1 MPPADTPRPAF
12 MAALPT
18 RFPISETG
26 VNSCLKKK
34 KKKQTTPNPKTLPV
48 NSELKGKEI
57 RENNR
62 KGIWKWKQ
70 EGRGGSKDYK
80 CRKQGFTG
88 EHQAEHP

>member
-1 MPPADTPRPAF
+1 

-26 VNSCLKKK
+26 VSSCLKKRK
-34 KKKQTTPNPKTLPV
+34 TNKQTTPNPKTLPV
-48 NSELKGKEI
+48 NSELKRKEI
-57 RENNR
+57 RENNL
-62 KGIWKWKQ
+62 KGMWKWKQ
-70 EGRGGSKDYK
+70 EGRGESKDYK